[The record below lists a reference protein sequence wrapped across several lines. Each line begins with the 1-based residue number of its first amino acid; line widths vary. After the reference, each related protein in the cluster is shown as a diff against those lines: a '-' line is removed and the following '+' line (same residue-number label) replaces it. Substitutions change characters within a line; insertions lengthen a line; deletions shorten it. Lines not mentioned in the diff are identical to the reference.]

1 MIISSIVNAVA
12 KSPFFTVLRRKNK
25 GKMAHFR
32 SLQEPESIKGKTSYK
47 SVVGRGE
54 NSASDV
60 VAGKT

>member
-1 MIISSIVNAVA
+1 MQQSLFYCTAQ
-12 KSPFFTVLRRKNK
+12 KKNK